1 MWAVRAIVFPMQRQ
15 AHGRVMVLG
24 TAPPAASAVTRLS
37 YKLAM
42 QRLARSLRAE
52 LGEFAIPV
60 SLASPLGADEPSP
73 RRADASSGSGSS
85 GSSGG
90 SGGGYGGS
98 GYGGSGGSCA
108 GCWAG
113 ASSRAPHPLEYPGHV
128 VSSMLEGVPSIFP
141 SMQVLTTAPSPLP
154 TGEQHARGGA
164 LHLPPRWKSTYNA
177 LRVGR
182 RTGRPSRL
190 QSALADA
197 AAAARLLAAHRLA
210 LRGGPTDRVAAQHAS
225 AHHGASSTPHRW
237 AYRPRGARPAL
248 APACASRLSEH
259 KRKLLDRVSLP
270 CKSSRRSAVPG
281 RCVRLKVILTS
292 GQYLRRTLTLA
303 VDGGSS

>member
-1 MWAVRAIVFPMQRQ
+1 MQRQ
-15 AHGRVMVLG
+15 AHGRVLVLG

-90 SGGGYGGS
+90 SGGSGGGYGGS

-128 VSSMLEGVPSIFP
+128 VSSMLEG
-141 SMQVLTTAPSPLP
+141 
-154 TGEQHARGGA
+154 GA
-164 LHLPPRWKSTYNA
+164 LHLP
-177 LRVGR
+177 
-182 RTGRPSRL
+182 
-190 QSALADA
+190 
-197 AAAARLLAAHRLA
+197 
-210 LRGGPTDRVAAQHAS
+210 QHAS
-225 AHHGASSTPHRW
+225 AHHGALSSPHR
-237 AYRPRGARPAL
+237 
-248 APACASRLSEH
+248 
-259 KRKLLDRVSLP
+259 
-270 CKSSRRSAVPG
+270 
-281 RCVRLKVILTS
+281 
-292 GQYLRRTLTLA
+292 
-303 VDGGSS
+303 